1 MESATFLTV
10 NNQEIALAEVVKY
23 LQISGRLGNFIND
36 VLRQHIIE
44 QEINTRTDI
53 EISSALIEQ
62 TIIDFRLKNQLTDQQ
77 KFQEWLINNGTDY
90 TTFHTSITFS
100 FQLEKLKALVTES
113 KLPEYFIERK
123 IYLDRVVLSRILVDS
138 RELAEELQTQI
149 EEGASF
155 EQLAKEY
162 SLADEKVFNGMMG
175 PISRGTIPDILRAAV
190 DATVSGKL
198 INPIEIEGRFAL
210 FRLEQIL
217 PASLEDPQL
226 KQSLQNEL
234 FEKWLG
240 EKIQNLTVKIQ
251 VN

>member
-62 TIIDFRLKNQLTDQQ
+62 TIIDFRLKNQLTDSQ

-175 PISRGTIPDILRAAV
+175 PISRGTIPDILRGAV
-190 DATVSGKL
+190 DATVPGKL

>member
-62 TIIDFRLKNQLTDQQ
+62 TIIDFRLKNQL
-77 KFQEWLINNGTDY
+77 NNGTDY

-100 FQLEKLKALVTES
+100 FQLEQLKALVTES

-162 SLADEKVFNGMMG
+162 SLADERVFNGMMG
-175 PISRGTIPDILRAAV
+175 PISRGTIPDSLRAAV
-190 DATVSGKL
+190 DATVPGKL

>member
-100 FQLEKLKALVTES
+100 FQLEQLKALVTES

-162 SLADEKVFNGMMG
+162 SLADERVFNGMMG
-175 PISRGTIPDILRAAV
+175 PISRGTIPDSLRAAV
-190 DATVSGKL
+190 DATVPGKL

>member
-62 TIIDFRLKNQLTDQQ
+62 TIIDFRLKNQLTDPQ

-175 PISRGTIPDILRAAV
+175 PISRGTIPDILRGAV
-190 DATVSGKL
+190 DATIPGKL

>member
-62 TIIDFRLKNQLTDQQ
+62 TIIDFRIKNQLTDPQ

-175 PISRGTIPDILRAAV
+175 PISRGTIPDILRGAV
-190 DATVSGKL
+190 DATVPGKL

>member
-62 TIIDFRLKNQLTDQQ
+62 TIIDFRLKNQLTDPQ

-175 PISRGTIPDILRAAV
+175 PISRGTIPDILRGAV
-190 DATVSGKL
+190 DATVPGKL

>member
-1 MESATFLTV
+1 MESSSFLTV
-10 NNQEIALAEVVKY
+10 NDQKIALSEVVKY
-23 LQISGRLGNFIND
+23 LQISGKLGNFISD
-36 VLRQHIIE
+36 VLRQHVIE
-44 QEINTRTDI
+44 QEIKNRTDI

-62 TIIDFRLKNQLTDQQ
+62 TIIDFRLKNQLTDAQ
-77 KFQEWLINNGTDY
+77 KFQEWLTSNGTDY

-100 FQLEKLKALVTES
+100 FQLEKLKVLVTES

-149 EEGASF
+149 EEGSSF

-162 SLADEKVFNGMMG
+162 SLADERLFNGMMG

-190 DATVSGKL
+190 DATSPGEL

-226 KQSLQNEL
+226 QQSLKNEL

-240 EKIQNLTVKIQ
+240 DKIQNLAVKIQ

>member
-1 MESATFLTV
+1 MESSSFLIV
-10 NNQEIALAEVVKY
+10 NDQEIALAEVVKY
-23 LQISGRLGNFIND
+23 LQISGKLGNFISD
-36 VLRQHIIE
+36 ILRQHVIE
-44 QEINTRTDI
+44 KEISSRTDI

-62 TIIDFRLKNQLTDQQ
+62 KIIDFRLKNELTDPQQ
-77 KFQEWLINNGTDY
+77 FQEWLTTNGTDY
-90 TTFHTSITFS
+90 TTFHTSVTFG
-100 FQLEKLKALVTES
+100 FQLEKLKVLVTES

-138 RELAEELQTQI
+138 QELAEELQTQI
-149 EEGASF
+149 EEGSSF

-162 SLADEKVFNGMMG
+162 SLADERVFNGMMG

-190 DATVSGKL
+190 DATNPGQL
-198 INPIEIEGRFAL
+198 IKPIEIEGRFAL

-226 KQSLQNEL
+226 QQSLKNEL

-240 EKIQNLTVKIQ
+240 EKMQNLTVKIQ

>member
-1 MESATFLTV
+1 MESSPFLTV

-190 DATVSGKL
+190 DATVPGKL

>member
-1 MESATFLTV
+1 MESSTFLTV

-53 EISSALIEQ
+53 EINSTLIEQ
-62 TIIDFRLKNQLTDQQ
+62 TIIDFRLKNQLTDPQ

-100 FQLEKLKALVTES
+100 FQLEKLKTLVTES

-123 IYLDRVVLSRILVDS
+123 IYLDRVVLSRILVDN

-190 DATVSGKL
+190 DATVPGKL

-217 PASLEDPQL
+217 PASLEDSQL

>member
-1 MESATFLTV
+1 MESSPFLTV

-23 LQISGRLGNFIND
+23 LQISGRLGNFISD
-36 VLRQHIIE
+36 VLRQHVIE

-149 EEGASF
+149 EEGTSF

-175 PISRGTIPDILRAAV
+175 PISRGTIPDILRGAV
-190 DATVSGKL
+190 DATIPGKL

-210 FRLEQIL
+210 FRLEQII

>member
-1 MESATFLTV
+1 MESSSFLTV
-10 NNQEIALAEVVKY
+10 NDQGIALAEVVKY
-23 LQISGRLGNFIND
+23 LQISGKLGNFISD
-36 VLRQHIIE
+36 VLRQHII
-44 QEINTRTDI
+44 QTEISTRTDI
-53 EISSALIEQ
+53 EINSALIEQ
-62 TIIDFRLKNQLTDQQ
+62 KIIDFRLKNQLTDQQ
-77 KFQEWLINNGTDY
+77 KFQEWLISNGTDY
-90 TTFHTSITFS
+90 TTFHTSITFG
-100 FQLEKLKALVTES
+100 FQLEKLKAVITEP
-113 KLPEYFIERK
+113 KLPEYFIDRK

-149 EEGASF
+149 EEGSSF

-162 SLADEKVFNGMMG
+162 SLADERVFNGMMG
-175 PISRGTIPDILRAAV
+175 PISRGTIPDILRAEV
-190 DATVSGKL
+190 DATTPGKL

-251 VN
+251 LD

>member
-62 TIIDFRLKNQLTDQQ
+62 TIIDFRLKNQLTDPQ

-100 FQLEKLKALVTES
+100 FQLEQLKALVTES

-162 SLADEKVFNGMMG
+162 SLADERVFNGMMG

-190 DATVSGKL
+190 DATVPGKL

>member
-1 MESATFLTV
+1 MESSSFLTV
-10 NNQEIALAEVVKY
+10 NNQEITITEVVKY
-23 LQISGRLGNFIND
+23 LQISGKLGNFISD

-62 TIIDFRLKNQLTDQQ
+62 TIIDFRLKNQLNDQQ
-77 KFQEWLINNGTDY
+77 KFQEWLTNNGTDY
-90 TTFHTSITFS
+90 TTFHTSVTFG

-113 KLPEYFIERK
+113 QLPEYFIERK

-138 RELAEELQTQI
+138 RELAEELQTQV
-149 EEGASF
+149 EEGSSF

-162 SLADEKVFNGMMG
+162 SLADERVFNGMMG
-175 PISRGTIPDILRAAV
+175 PISRGTIPDILRASI
-190 DATVSGKL
+190 DATTPGQL
-198 INPIEIEGRFAL
+198 IKPMEIEGRFAL
-210 FRLEQIL
+210 FRLEQII
-217 PASLEDPQL
+217 PASLDDPQL

>member
-1 MESATFLTV
+1 MESSSFLTV
-10 NNQEIALAEVVKY
+10 NDQEITLAEVVKY
-23 LQISGRLGNFIND
+23 LQISGRLGNFMSD

-44 QEINTRTDI
+44 QEISARTDI

-62 TIIDFRLKNQLTDQQ
+62 TIIDFRLKNQLTDAQ
-77 KFQEWLINNGTDY
+77 KFQEWLTSNGTDY
-90 TTFHTSITFS
+90 TTFHTSITFG
-100 FQLEKLKALVTES
+100 FQLEKLKALITEA
-113 KLPEYFIERK
+113 KLPEYFIEKK

-138 RELAEELQTQI
+138 QELAEELQTQI
-149 EEGASF
+149 EEGSSF

-162 SLADEKVFNGMMG
+162 SLADERVFNGMMG

-190 DATVSGKL
+190 DATTPGKL

-210 FRLEQIL
+210 FRLEQII

-226 KQSLQNEL
+226 QQSLKNEL

-240 EKIQNLTVKIQ
+240 DKIQNLTVKIQ
-251 VN
+251 VD

>member
-100 FQLEKLKALVTES
+100 FQLEQIKALVTES

-162 SLADEKVFNGMMG
+162 SLADERVFNGMMG
-175 PISRGTIPDILRAAV
+175 PISRGTIPDSLRAAV
-190 DATVSGKL
+190 DATVPGKL

>member
-90 TTFHTSITFS
+90 TTFHTSIAFS

-123 IYLDRVVLSRILVDS
+123 IYLDRVILSRILVDS

-190 DATVSGKL
+190 DATVPGKL

-217 PASLEDPQL
+217 PASLEDTQL

>member
-1 MESATFLTV
+1 MESSSFLTV
-10 NNQEIALAEVVKY
+10 NDQEITLAEVVKY
-23 LQISGRLGNFIND
+23 LQISGRLGNFMSD

-44 QEINTRTDI
+44 QEISARTDI

-62 TIIDFRLKNQLTDQQ
+62 TIIDFRLKNQLTDAQ
-77 KFQEWLINNGTDY
+77 KFQEWLTNNGTDY
-90 TTFHTSITFS
+90 TTFHTSITFG
-100 FQLEKLKALVTES
+100 FQLEKLKALVTEA
-113 KLPEYFIERK
+113 KLPEYFIEKK

-138 RELAEELQTQI
+138 QELAEELQTQI
-149 EEGASF
+149 EEGSSF

-162 SLADEKVFNGMMG
+162 SLADERVFNGMMG

-190 DATVSGKL
+190 DATTPGKL

-210 FRLEQIL
+210 FRLEQII

-226 KQSLQNEL
+226 QQSLKNEL

-240 EKIQNLTVKIQ
+240 DKIQNLTVKIQ
-251 VN
+251 VD

>member
-62 TIIDFRLKNQLTDQQ
+62 TIIDFRLKNQLTDPQ

-100 FQLEKLKALVTES
+100 FQLEQLKALVTES

-162 SLADEKVFNGMMG
+162 SLADERVFNGMMR
-175 PISRGTIPDILRAAV
+175 PLSRGTIPDSLRAAV
-190 DATVSGKL
+190 DATVPGKL

>member
-1 MESATFLTV
+1 MESSSFLTV
-10 NNQEIALAEVVKY
+10 NDQGIALAEVVKY
-23 LQISGRLGNFIND
+23 LQISGKLGNFIGD
-36 VLRQHIIE
+36 VLRQHVIV

-62 TIIDFRLKNQLTDQQ
+62 TIIDFRLKNQLTDPQ
-77 KFQEWLINNGTDY
+77 KFQEWLTSNSTDY

-113 KLPEYFIERK
+113 KLPEYFIEK
-123 IYLDRVVLSRILVDS
+123 KLYLDRVVLSRILVDS
-138 RELAEELQTQI
+138 QELAEELQTQI
-149 EEGASF
+149 EEGSSF

-162 SLADEKVFNGMMG
+162 SLADERVFNGMMG
-175 PISRGTIPDILRAAV
+175 PISRGTIPDVLRAAV
-190 DATVSGKL
+190 DATTPGKL
-198 INPIEIEGRFAL
+198 INPIDIEGRFAL

-240 EKIQNLTVKIQ
+240 EKIQDLTVKIQ

>member
-62 TIIDFRLKNQLTDQQ
+62 TIIDFRLKNQLTDSQ

-190 DATVSGKL
+190 DATVPGKL

>member
-62 TIIDFRLKNQLTDQQ
+62 TIIDFRLKNQLTDPQ

-175 PISRGTIPDILRAAV
+175 PISRGTIPDILRGAV
-190 DATVSGKL
+190 DATIHGKL

-226 KQSLQNEL
+226 TQSLQNEL
-234 FEKWLG
+234 LEKWLG
-240 EKIQNLTVKIQ
+240 EKIQNHTVKIQ

>member
-1 MESATFLTV
+1 MESSSFLTV
-10 NNQEIALAEVVKY
+10 NGQEIALTEVVKY
-23 LQISGRLGNFIND
+23 LQISGRLGNFISD

-44 QEINTRTDI
+44 QEISARTDI

-62 TIIDFRLKNQLTDQQ
+62 TIIDFRLKNQLTDAQ
-77 KFQEWLINNGTDY
+77 KFQEWLTSNGTDY

-100 FQLEKLKALVTES
+100 FQLEKLKELVTES
-113 KLPEYFIERK
+113 KLPEYFIEKK
-123 IYLDRVVLSRILVDS
+123 IYLDRVILSRILVDS
-138 RELAEELQTQI
+138 RELAEELQTQV
-149 EEGASF
+149 EEGSSF

-162 SLADEKVFNGMMG
+162 SLADERVFNGMMG

-190 DATVSGKL
+190 DSTTPGKL

-217 PASLEDPQL
+217 PASLEDTQL
-226 KQSLQNEL
+226 QQSLKNEL

-240 EKIQNLTVKIQ
+240 DKIQNLTVKIQ
-251 VN
+251 LH

>member
-1 MESATFLTV
+1 MESSSFLTV
-10 NNQEIALAEVVKY
+10 NNQEITLAEVVKY
-23 LQISGRLGNFIND
+23 LQISGRLGNFMSD

-44 QEINTRTDI
+44 QEISARTDI

-62 TIIDFRLKNQLTDQQ
+62 TIIDFRLKNQLTDAQ
-77 KFQEWLINNGTDY
+77 KFQEWLTSNGTDY
-90 TTFHTSITFS
+90 TTFHTSITFG
-100 FQLEKLKALVTES
+100 FQLEKLKALITEA
-113 KLPEYFIERK
+113 KLPEYFIEKK

-138 RELAEELQTQI
+138 QELAEELQTQI
-149 EEGASF
+149 EEGSSF

-162 SLADEKVFNGMMG
+162 SLADERVFNGMMG

-190 DATVSGKL
+190 DATTPGKL

-210 FRLEQIL
+210 FRLEQII

-226 KQSLQNEL
+226 QQSLKNEL

-240 EKIQNLTVKIQ
+240 DKIQNLTVKIQ
-251 VN
+251 VD

>member
-1 MESATFLTV
+1 MQSSSFLTV
-10 NNQEIALAEVVKY
+10 NDQEIALAKVVKY
-23 LQISGRLGNFIND
+23 LQISGKLGNFMSD
-36 VLRQHIIE
+36 VLRQHVIE

-53 EISSALIEQ
+53 EISSTLIEQ
-62 TIIDFRLKNQLTDQQ
+62 TIIDFRLKNQLTDAQ
-77 KFQEWLINNGTDY
+77 KFQEWLTNNGTDY

-100 FQLEKLKALVTES
+100 FQLEKLKELITES

-123 IYLDRVVLSRILVDS
+123 IYLDRVILSRILVDS
-138 RELAEELQTQI
+138 QELAEELQTQI
-149 EEGASF
+149 EEGSSF
-155 EQLAKEY
+155 EHLAKEY
-162 SLADEKVFNGMMG
+162 SLADERVFNGMMG

-190 DATVSGKL
+190 DATAPGKL

-226 KQSLQNEL
+226 QQSLKNEL

-240 EKIQNLTVKIQ
+240 DKIQNLTVKIQ
-251 VN
+251 VD

>member
-162 SLADEKVFNGMMG
+162 SLADERVFNGMMG
-175 PISRGTIPDILRAAV
+175 PISRGTIPDSLRAAV
-190 DATVSGKL
+190 DATVPGKL